1 MQNLREHQLSSVCRV
16 VPFWLAV
23 KQELEVEYCASNESL
38 YNELPTFDY
47 FHQK

>member
-23 KQELEVEYCASNESL
+23 KQEIEIEFCISDESL
-38 YNELPTFDY
+38 NYELPTFGD
-47 FHQK
+47 F